1 MLPAVVD
8 LILRLLL
15 FVSAELRNV
24 QLLSHQKDVK
34 FQSCFF
40 YWMVKPYLLWDLRCP
55 LFASI
60 VYVISAPASPL
71 LGFMVDKTGR
81 NVIWV
86 MIAVVTTL
94 AAHMMLAFTF
104 WNPWIAMVTQPFFLT
119 HPVPSCTLHLFE
131 K

>member
-8 LILRLLL
+8 LILYLLL

-24 QLLSHQKDVK
+24 QLFSFQKDVK
-34 FQSCFF
+34 SQSCF
-40 YWMVKPYLLWDLRCP
+40 YRMVKWYLLKDLCCP

-60 VYVISAPASPL
+60 VYIISAPASPL

-86 MIAVVTTL
+86 VIAVVATL

-104 WNPWIAMVTQPFFLT
+104 WNPWIAMVTQPFFLM
-119 HPVPSCTLHLFE
+119 HPTT
-131 K
+131 